1 MHAVEYP
8 HSYTVMSS
16 EREQRM
22 AKQHM
27 TRATALTITQSLVCE
42 LTPVCERLLITGSL
56 RRGCATIG
64 DIELVVIPQTEPVR
78 DLFGDIIEHRSLL
91 DERLAQLA
99 LTFSKNGPKY
109 KQFTW
114 SGMPVDLFVQVD
126 PATWGMNAT
135 IRTGSQ
141 AFSEWLVTARQ
152 YGGGLPAPLISQEAR
167 LWDGTTALDTPE
179 ELDVFR
185 VLGLPWVA
193 PQDRTAAMP
202 TLYQQGY
209 RVYQVAGTLR
219 HATDQVPAQQDV
231 LARTP
236 DAAAAA
242 LCQQLISVQRW
253 PTAAVT
259 WAADLQVTRRRDVR
273 YYLPREEVPR

>member
-1 MHAVEYP
+1 
-8 HSYTVMSS
+8 
-16 EREQRM
+16 M
-22 AKQHM
+22 AKHQM
-27 TRATALTITQSLVCE
+27 SRAKALTMTQALVRE

-56 RRGCATIG
+56 RRGRATVG
-64 DIELVVIPQTEPVR
+64 DIELVVIPKMEPVL
-78 DLFGDIIEHRSLL
+78 DMFGIPIEHRSLL
-91 DERLAQLA
+91 DGRLAQLA

-109 KQFTW
+109 KQFSW
-114 SGMPVDLFVQVD
+114 SGMPVDLFVQVE

-152 YGGGLPAPLISQEAR
+152 YGGGLPAPIISQDAR

-179 ELDVFR
+179 EFDVFQ

-209 RVYQVAGTLR
+209 RVYQVVGTLR
-219 HATDQVPAQQDV
+219 YATDQVSAQQDV

-236 DAAAAA
+236 NDAAAA
-242 LCQQLISVQRW
+242 LRQQFISVQRW
-253 PTAAVT
+253 TPATVA
-259 WAADLQVTRRRDVR
+259 WANDLQVTRRADVR
-273 YYLPREEVPR
+273 YYLPREEVV